1 MLATVQRVLSAEVSI
16 NNQSHSSI
24 NQGVVIFIC
33 IEASDSLK
41 EAIKMKDKIFNFRIL
56 EDDSSTM
63 SASLKNLKEDIMII
77 SQFTLAAITSKG
89 TKPSFHRSAKPEYA
103 KLMYHAFVSEFKKE
117 QNIVVD
123 GVFGEHM
130 DITLTNKGPITL
142 NFEVN

>member
-41 EAIKMKDKIFNFRIL
+41 EVIKMKDKIFNFSIL

-89 TKPSFHRSAKPEYA
+89 TKPSFHRSAKLEYA
-103 KLMYHAFVSEFKKE
+103 KLM
-117 QNIVVD
+117 
-123 GVFGEHM
+123 
-130 DITLTNKGPITL
+130 
-142 NFEVN
+142 